1 MTIIKLNDMK
11 NLFLILL
18 ALCSMSA
25 VMAQSIS
32 GRVVNENN
40 EPMPYVSVVL
50 QAAVDS
56 SYVGGVATNEN
67 GEFTLNAENGVEYQ
81 LQVSYI
87 GYESV
92 TMNCHA
98 GSVGT
103 IVMKVDD
110 TMIDEVSIV
119 ASRTVYDAS
128 GYTVN
133 LRSSEIAKGKQTSD
147 ALAFLP
153 GVTLKDGD
161 YEINGLPVSEI
172 YIDGVKLA
180 SSDELKTIPADM
192 IDRVKIDYLAGSNQN
207 AAMTGGIIHIS
218 LRQPPQGGYYGAVV
232 GGSSYHFTK
241 GFEDAYLNGVIY
253 YRYKNLSVYDNLS
266 MGYYQPKESAEQTT
280 WNMANGDLSI
290 IAQESDGESY
300 NIVNRLSLTQQIN
313 DRHSIGGSYYI
324 ATNKIW
330 SSNMSLNSADVL
342 LSQINNYNNYLLQ
355 EGTLKYNATLGKR
368 GTTMEVIGDYFNRQA
383 DNHTDYLPISEGV
396 STEAEDET
404 SLNMYKLSIDFT
416 DPISQKAVLKYGASV
431 QYITQ
436 DYAPTHAQTEVEERF
451 QTSLIPTR
459 TTGLTPLAYVS
470 AMGQVWKIRYNI
482 GVNCQINNIGYETLD
497 DGAKAKNIQWGINPM
512 LQMMMPLDNE
522 GKHALMV
529 NYKRTLDDIPYAA
542 ISSTVRWSD
551 PYNYTVGNPDL
562 KSPVGDMVMV
572 SASLFRNMLNITG
585 MYAHESNSIH
595 WETIQSATDPEVF
608 YTMPVNLASNNFYG
622 LGVEFNWQPVKP
634 WTMKLSSRFTLLNEN
649 ATMGGV
655 HYDNLRF
662 RQYYTMNNTFSF
674 NHGWGGMLNMMF
686 EPKFKSFDRTYHA
699 VYAVNGQIYKNLCKD
714 KLQITLSFTA
724 LGNRRKMD
732 RYVDD
737 IMITDRYTQPV
748 QNIGLQ
754 IVWRF
759 SGGKSVNVHA
769 VESGSQSFNEI
780 RDNR

>member
-1 MTIIKLNDMK
+1 MTKKLVLLVMM
-11 NLFLILL
+11 FLSCTISL
-18 ALCSMSA
+18 
-25 VMAQSIS
+25 MAQNIS
-32 GRVVNENN
+32 GKVVDEKNN
-40 EPMPYVSVVL
+40 PLPYVSVVL
-50 QAAVDS
+50 QNVQDS
-56 SYVGGVATNEN
+56 SYVGGVATNPE
-67 GEFTLNAENGVEYQ
+67 GLFTLPVKAGVEYA
-81 LQVSYI
+81 LSVSYI
-87 GYESV
+87 GYV
-92 TMNCHA
+92 TVNITCKA
-98 GSVGT
+98 GDVGT
-103 IVMKVDD
+103 IVMKEDA
-110 TMIDEVSIV
+110 MMLEEVSVI
-119 ASRTVYDAS
+119 ASRTQHDAS

-133 LRSSEIAKGKQTSD
+133 LRSSEITKGKQTSD

-153 GVTLKDGD
+153 GVTLKDVG

-172 YIDGVKLA
+172 YIDGVKLS

-192 IDRVKIDYLAGSNQN
+192 IDKVKINYLASSNQN
-207 AAMTGGIIHIS
+207 AAMTGGTIHIS

-232 GGSSYHFTK
+232 GGSSCHFTK
-241 GFEDAYLNGVIY
+241 GFEDAYLNGIIY

-355 EGTLKYNATLGKR
+355 EGTLKYNATFGKR
-368 GTTMEVIGDYFNRQA
+368 GTTMEVVGDYFNRQA

-404 SLNMYKLSIDFT
+404 SLNMYKLYIDFT

-436 DYAPTHAQTEVEERF
+436 DYAPTIAETGFSDRF

-459 TTGLTPLAYVS
+459 TMGLTPMAYIS
-470 AMGQVWKIRYNI
+470 AMGQVWKIRYNV
-482 GVNCQINNIGYETLD
+482 GVNFQINNIGYETMD
-497 DGAKAKNIQWGINPM
+497 NGAKAKNMQWGINPM
-512 LQMMMPLDNE
+512 LQMMMPLGKN
-522 GKHALMV
+522 GKHAIMI

-551 PYNYTVGNPDL
+551 PYNYTVGNPNL

-572 SASLFRNMLNITG
+572 SASLFHNMLNITG

-595 WETIQSATDPEVF
+595 WETLQSETDPEVF

-634 WTMKLSSRFTLLNEN
+634 WTMKLSSRFTLLKEN

-686 EPKFKSFDRTYHA
+686 EPTFKSFDRTYYA

-759 SGGKSVNVHA
+759 SGARVSMYTLSRVAHRASAKL
-769 VESGSQSFNEI
+769 EI
-780 RDNR
+780 TDNNC

>member
-1 MTIIKLNDMK
+1 MTKKLVLLVMM
-11 NLFLILL
+11 FLSCTISL
-18 ALCSMSA
+18 
-25 VMAQSIS
+25 MAQNIS
-32 GRVVNENN
+32 GKVVDEKNN
-40 EPMPYVSVVL
+40 PLPYVSVVL
-50 QAAVDS
+50 QNVQDS
-56 SYVGGVATNEN
+56 SYVGGVATNPE
-67 GEFTLNAENGVEYQ
+67 GLFTLPVKAGVEYA
-81 LQVSYI
+81 LSVSYI
-87 GYESV
+87 GYV
-92 TMNCHA
+92 TVNITCKA
-98 GSVGT
+98 GDIGT
-103 IVMKVDD
+103 IVMKEDA
-110 TMIDEVSIV
+110 MMLEEVSVI
-119 ASRTVYDAS
+119 ASRTQHDAN

-153 GVTLKDGD
+153 GVTLKDGG

-192 IDRVKIDYLAGSNQN
+192 IDRVKINYLAGSNQN
-207 AAMTGGIIHIS
+207 AAMTGGTIHIS

-241 GFEDAYLNGVIY
+241 GFEDAYLNGIIY

-280 WNMANGDLSI
+280 WNMTNGDLSI

-330 SSNMSLNSADVL
+330 SSNLSLNNADVL

-396 STEAEDET
+396 STEAKDET

-436 DYAPTHAQTEVEERF
+436 DYAPTHAQTEVEDRF

-459 TTGLTPLAYVS
+459 TTGLTPLAYVA

-482 GVNCQINNIGYETLD
+482 GVNFQINNIGYETLD
-497 DGAKAKNIQWGINPM
+497 DGAKAKNMQWGINPM

-542 ISSTVRWSD
+542 ISSTIRWSD

-572 SASLFRNMLNITG
+572 SVSLFCNMLNVTG
-585 MYAHESNSIH
+585 MYAHESNSIR
-595 WETIQSATDPEVF
+595 WETIQSAADPEVF

-622 LGVEFNWQPVKP
+622 LGVELNWQPVKP

-662 RQYYTMNNTFSF
+662 RQYYTMNNTFRF
-674 NHGWGGMLNMMF
+674 NHGWEGMLNMMF

-732 RYVDD
+732 QYVDD

-769 VESGSQSFNEI
+769 VESGSQSFSEI

>member
-1 MTIIKLNDMK
+1 MTKKLVLLVMM
-11 NLFLILL
+11 FLSCTISL
-18 ALCSMSA
+18 
-25 VMAQSIS
+25 MAQNIS
-32 GRVVNENN
+32 GKVVDEKNN
-40 EPMPYVSVVL
+40 PLPYVSVVL
-50 QAAVDS
+50 QSAQDS
-56 SYVGGVATNEN
+56 SYVGGVATNPE
-67 GEFTLNAENGVEYQ
+67 GLFTLPVKAGVEYT
-81 LQVSYI
+81 LSVSYI
-87 GYESV
+87 GYV
-92 TMNCHA
+92 TVNRTCKA
-98 GSVGT
+98 GDIGT
-103 IVMKVDD
+103 IVMKEDA
-110 TMIDEVSIV
+110 MMLEEVSVI
-119 ASRTVYDAS
+119 ASRTQHDAN

-153 GVTLKDGD
+153 GVTLKDGG

-280 WNMANGDLSI
+280 WNMANDDLSI
-290 IAQESDGESY
+290 IAQESDGKSY

-436 DYAPTHAQTEVEERF
+436 DYAPTHAQTEVEDRF

-482 GVNCQINNIGYETLD
+482 GVNFQINNIGYETLD
-497 DGAKAKNIQWGINPM
+497 DGAKAKNMQWGINPM

-634 WTMKLSSRFTLLNEN
+634 WTMKLSSRFTLLKEN

-686 EPKFKSFDRTYHA
+686 EPTFKSFDRTYHA

-759 SGGKSVNVHA
+759 SGGKSVNVNA
-769 VESGSQSFNEI
+769 VENGSQSFKEVKDI
-780 RDNR
+780 R

>member
-1 MTIIKLNDMK
+1 MTKKLVLLVMM
-11 NLFLILL
+11 FLSCTISL
-18 ALCSMSA
+18 
-25 VMAQSIS
+25 MAQNIS
-32 GRVVNENN
+32 GKVVDEKNN
-40 EPMPYVSVVL
+40 PLPYVSVVL
-50 QAAVDS
+50 QSAQDS
-56 SYVGGVATNEN
+56 SYVGGVATDPE
-67 GEFTLNAENGVEYQ
+67 GLFTLSVKAGVEYA
-81 LQVSYI
+81 LSVSYI
-87 GYESV
+87 GYV
-92 TMNCHA
+92 TVNRTCRA
-98 GSVGT
+98 GDIGT
-103 IVMKVDD
+103 IVMKEDA
-110 TMIDEVSIV
+110 MMLEEVSVI
-119 ASRTVYDAS
+119 ASRTQHDAN

-153 GVTLKDGD
+153 GVTLKDGG

-192 IDRVKIDYLAGSNQN
+192 VDKVKINYLAGSNQN
-207 AAMTGGIIHIS
+207 AAMTGGTIHIS

-232 GGSSYHFTK
+232 GGSSCHFTK

-280 WNMANGDLSI
+280 WNRANGDLSI

-355 EGTLKYNATLGKR
+355 EGTLKYNATIGKR

-436 DYAPTHAQTEVEERF
+436 DYAPTHAQTEVEDRF

-482 GVNCQINNIGYETLD
+482 GVNFQINNIGYETLD
-497 DGAKAKNIQWGINPM
+497 DGAKAKNMQWGINPM

-542 ISSTVRWSD
+542 ISSTIRWSD

-595 WETIQSATDPEVF
+595 WETLQSETDPEVF
-608 YTMPVNLASNNFYG
+608 CTMPVNLASNNFYG

-634 WTMKLSSRFTLLNEN
+634 WTMKLSSRFTLLKEN

-686 EPKFKSFDRTYHA
+686 EPTFKSFDRTYHA

-769 VESGSQSFNEI
+769 VESGSQSFSEI

>member
-11 NLFLILL
+11 NLFVILL

-25 VMAQSIS
+25 AMAQSIS

-50 QAAVDS
+50 QNNEDS

-92 TMNCHA
+92 TMNCQV

-153 GVTLKDGD
+153 GVTLKDGG

-232 GGSSYHFTK
+232 GGSSCHFTK
-241 GFEDAYLNGVIY
+241 GFEDAYLNGIIY

-330 SSNMSLNSADVL
+330 SCNMSL
-342 LSQINNYNNYLLQ
+342 
-355 EGTLKYNATLGKR
+355 
-368 GTTMEVIGDYFNRQA
+368 
-383 DNHTDYLPISEGV
+383 
-396 STEAEDET
+396 
-404 SLNMYKLSIDFT
+404 
-416 DPISQKAVLKYGASV
+416 
-431 QYITQ
+431 
-436 DYAPTHAQTEVEERF
+436 
-451 QTSLIPTR
+451 
-459 TTGLTPLAYVS
+459 
-470 AMGQVWKIRYNI
+470 
-482 GVNCQINNIGYETLD
+482 
-497 DGAKAKNIQWGINPM
+497 
-512 LQMMMPLDNE
+512 
-522 GKHALMV
+522 
-529 NYKRTLDDIPYAA
+529 
-542 ISSTVRWSD
+542 
-551 PYNYTVGNPDL
+551 
-562 KSPVGDMVMV
+562 
-572 SASLFRNMLNITG
+572 
-585 MYAHESNSIH
+585 
-595 WETIQSATDPEVF
+595 
-608 YTMPVNLASNNFYG
+608 
-622 LGVEFNWQPVKP
+622 
-634 WTMKLSSRFTLLNEN
+634 
-649 ATMGGV
+649 
-655 HYDNLRF
+655 
-662 RQYYTMNNTFSF
+662 
-674 NHGWGGMLNMMF
+674 
-686 EPKFKSFDRTYHA
+686 
-699 VYAVNGQIYKNLCKD
+699 
-714 KLQITLSFTA
+714 
-724 LGNRRKMD
+724 
-732 RYVDD
+732 
-737 IMITDRYTQPV
+737 
-748 QNIGLQ
+748 
-754 IVWRF
+754 
-759 SGGKSVNVHA
+759 
-769 VESGSQSFNEI
+769 
-780 RDNR
+780 

>member
-1 MTIIKLNDMK
+1 MTKKLVLLVMM
-11 NLFLILL
+11 FLSCTISL
-18 ALCSMSA
+18 
-25 VMAQSIS
+25 MAQNIS
-32 GRVVNENN
+32 GKVVDEKNN
-40 EPMPYVSVVL
+40 PLPYVSVVL
-50 QAAVDS
+50 QSAQDS
-56 SYVGGVATNEN
+56 SYIGGVATNPE
-67 GEFTLNAENGVEYQ
+67 GLFDLPVKSDVEYA
-81 LQVSYI
+81 LSVSYI
-87 GYESV
+87 GYV
-92 TMNCHA
+92 TVDRICKA
-98 GSVGT
+98 GDIGT
-103 IVMKVDD
+103 IVMKEDA
-110 TMIDEVSIV
+110 MMLEEVSVI
-119 ASRTVYDAS
+119 ASRTQYDAN

-153 GVTLKDGD
+153 GVTLKDGG

-172 YIDGVKLA
+172 YIDGVKLS

-290 IAQESDGESY
+290 IAQESVGENY

-330 SSNMSLNSADVL
+330 SDNMSLNSADVL

-383 DNHTDYLPISEGV
+383 DNHTDYLPINEGV

-436 DYAPTHAQTEVEERF
+436 DYAPTHAQTEVEDRF

-482 GVNCQINNIGYETLD
+482 GVNFQINNIGYETLD
-497 DGAKAKNIQWGINPM
+497 DGAKAKNMQWCINPM

-542 ISSTVRWSD
+542 ISSTIRWSD

-595 WETIQSATDPEVF
+595 WETIQSATDPEIF

-634 WTMKLSSRFTLLNEN
+634 WTMKLSSRFTLLKEN

-686 EPKFKSFDRTYHA
+686 EPTFKSFDRTYYA

-737 IMITDRYTQPV
+737 IIITDRYTQPV

-769 VESGSQSFNEI
+769 VESGSQSFSEI

>member
-1 MTIIKLNDMK
+1 MK
-11 NLFLILL
+11 NLFTLILL
-18 ALCSMSA
+18 TLCSMGVA
-25 VMAQSIS
+25 MAQSIS

-40 EPMPYVSVVL
+40 DPMPYVSVVL
-50 QAAVDS
+50 QNAADS
-56 SYVGGVATNEN
+56 SYVGGVATNDN
-67 GEFTLNAENGVEYQ
+67 GEFTLNAQSGVEYQ
-81 LQVSYI
+81 LQISYI
-87 GYESV
+87 GYKTI
-92 TMNCHA
+92 TMNCKV
-98 GSVGT
+98 GDVGT
-103 IVMKVDD
+103 ITLSIDD
-110 TMIDEVSIV
+110 TMIDTVSIV
-119 ASRTVYDAS
+119 ASRTEHDAS

-133 LRSSEIAKGKQTSD
+133 LRSSEITKGKQTSD

-153 GVTLKDGD
+153 GVTLKDGG

-172 YIDGVKLA
+172 YIDGVKLS

-192 IDRVKIDYLAGSNQN
+192 IEKVKINYLAGSNQN
-207 AAMTGGIIHIS
+207 AAMTGGTIHIS

-241 GFEDAYLNGVIY
+241 GFENAYLNGIIY
-253 YRYKNLSVYDNLS
+253 YRYKNLSIYDNLS
-266 MGYYQPKESAEQTT
+266 MGYYQPKESAEQTM
-280 WNMANGDLSI
+280 WNMANGNLSI

-313 DRHSIGGSYYI
+313 DKHSIGGSYYI
-324 ATNKIW
+324 ATNKVW
-330 SSNMSLNSADVL
+330 GSNMSFDNANIL
-342 LSQINNYNNYLLQ
+342 LSQINNYDNYLLQ

-368 GTTMEVIGDYFNRQA
+368 GTMMEIVGDYFNRQA
-383 DNHTDYLPISEGV
+383 DNHNDYLPISDGV
-396 STEAEDET
+396 TTQSEDET
-404 SLNMYKLSIDFT
+404 ALNMYKLSIDFT

-431 QYITQ
+431 QYVSQNYT
-436 DYAPTHAQTEVEERF
+436 PTLAETDTSDRF
-451 QTSLIPTR
+451 ATSLIPTR

-470 AMGQVWKIRYNI
+470 AMGQLWKIRYNV
-482 GVNCQINNIGYETLD
+482 GINFQLNDIGYETLD
-497 DGAKAKNIQWGINPM
+497 NGAKAKNMQWGINPM
-512 LQMMMPLDNE
+512 LQMMMPLDGE

-542 ISSTVRWSD
+542 ISSTIRWSD

-595 WETIQSATDPEVF
+595 WETMQSSNDPEVL
-608 YTMPVNLASNNFYG
+608 YTKPVNLGANNFYG
-622 LGVEFNWQPVKP
+622 LGIEFNWQPVKV
-634 WTMKLSSRFTLLNEN
+634 WTMKLSSRYTLLKEN

-674 NHGWGGMLNMMF
+674 NHGWGGMLNLMY
-686 EPKFKSFDRTYHA
+686 EPTFKSFDRTYYA
-699 VYAVNGQIYKNLCKD
+699 VYNVSGQIYKNMCKD
-714 KLQITLSFTA
+714 KLQITLTFNA

-732 RYVDD
+732 RMVGDT
-737 IMITDRYTQPV
+737 MITDRYTQPV

-759 SGGKSVNVHA
+759 SGGKSVNVNA
-769 VESGSQSFNEI
+769 VESGSQSFSEI

>member
-1 MTIIKLNDMK
+1 
-11 NLFLILL
+11 
-18 ALCSMSA
+18 
-25 VMAQSIS
+25 
-32 GRVVNENN
+32 
-40 EPMPYVSVVL
+40 
-50 QAAVDS
+50 
-56 SYVGGVATNEN
+56 
-67 GEFTLNAENGVEYQ
+67 
-81 LQVSYI
+81 
-87 GYESV
+87 
-92 TMNCHA
+92 
-98 GSVGT
+98 
-103 IVMKVDD
+103 
-110 TMIDEVSIV
+110 
-119 ASRTVYDAS
+119 
-128 GYTVN
+128 
-133 LRSSEIAKGKQTSD
+133 
-147 ALAFLP
+147 
-153 GVTLKDGD
+153 
-161 YEINGLPVSEI
+161 
-172 YIDGVKLA
+172 
-180 SSDELKTIPADM
+180 
-192 IDRVKIDYLAGSNQN
+192 
-207 AAMTGGIIHIS
+207 
-218 LRQPPQGGYYGAVV
+218 
-232 GGSSYHFTK
+232 
-241 GFEDAYLNGVIY
+241 
-253 YRYKNLSVYDNLS
+253 
-266 MGYYQPKESAEQTT
+266 
-280 WNMANGDLSI
+280 
-290 IAQESDGESY
+290 
-300 NIVNRLSLTQQIN
+300 
-313 DRHSIGGSYYI
+313 
-324 ATNKIW
+324 
-330 SSNMSLNSADVL
+330 MSLNSADVL

-436 DYAPTHAQTEVEERF
+436 DYAPIHAQTEVEDRF

-482 GVNCQINNIGYETLD
+482 GVNFQINNIGYETLD
-497 DGAKAKNIQWGINPM
+497 DGAKAKNMQWGINPM

-542 ISSTVRWSD
+542 ISSTIRWSD

-686 EPKFKSFDRTYHA
+686 EPTFKSFDRTYHA

-769 VESGSQSFNEI
+769 VESGSQSFSEI